1 MSSEDSDRSE
11 ASIGAVLEDIKE
23 NAKSVKTGDEVA
35 SLKERIDALELMYEE
50 FGQARELQIA
60 LHDYVRDLKEE
71 LADLRNFRLWITTFS
86 FVMSLGLYFLLF
98 NCMVMHPQWFVALD
112 GHLQVSLIAAIGGG
126 AVLLMSLLLR
136 GVYRSRHE
144 RNHGEML
151 PEAVKIGLEA
161 LRPQGGA

>member
-1 MSSEDSDRSE
+1 
-11 ASIGAVLEDIKE
+11 
-23 NAKSVKTGDEVA
+23 
-35 SLKERIDALELMYEE
+35 
-50 FGQARELQIA
+50 QARELQIA